1 MNYVYLNNIKQVH
14 YHMRMGM
21 AWLRMEAATILYLS
35 FRFEDVMMYT
45 ESVISTTRINR
56 STGDGHRIVTMMRVR
71 PRA

>member
-1 MNYVYLNNIKQVH
+1 
-14 YHMRMGM
+14 M
-21 AWLRMEAATILYLS
+21 AWLRMEAATILYFS